1 MHMISGINSLSQK
14 WIARMKLSESR
25 ILFGNTERLLK
36 IFTGDIETL
45 LGKHS
50 WIISFNKRVKMKN
63 ITESSFLFFNATFPE
78 F

>member
-36 IFTGDIETL
+36 IFTVDIETL